1 MKGGLLLNV
10 VVGESPSILELLP
23 SENQALLVRW
33 DTLLVLDL
41 RLHVVDGVRGLDL
54 KSDRLAREGLN
65 EDLHTATETEDKV
78 EGGLLLDVVIR
89 KGTPVLELLA
99 GKNEALLVRRNTIW
113 HVSGLSL
120 EIGANSTHPSLSWI
134 LALTLS
140 MVSEDSTS
148 RVIVLP
154 VRVLTKICML
164 SNGLARYHTDVVD
177 ETYVVVGV
185 CALATV
191 WDKLGWLISPGLT
204 ESEMDDSAWH
214 RLSQQ
219 IIPDPS
225 GEPATH
231 RWPIFP
237 NYPSRNPQFPAGNA
251 HKEIESGRKL

>member
-1 MKGGLLLNV
+1 
-10 VVGESPSILELLP
+10 
-23 SENQALLVRW
+23 
-33 DTLLVLDL
+33 
-41 RLHVVDGVRGLDL
+41 
-54 KSDRLAREGLN
+54 
-65 EDLHTATETEDKV
+65 
-78 EGGLLLDVVIR
+78 
-89 KGTPVLELLA
+89 
-99 GKNEALLVRRNTIW
+99 
-113 HVSGLSL
+113 
-120 EIGANSTHPSLSWI
+120 
-134 LALTLS
+134 
-140 MVSEDSTS
+140 
-148 RVIVLP
+148 
-154 VRVLTKICML
+154 ML
-164 SNGLARYHTDVVD
+164 SNELARYHTDVVD

-204 ESEMDDSAWH
+204 ESEMDDLAWH